1 MGAHGQGWNFRVGA
15 SLKIHAARNTGREL
29 ESRRI
34 YTSAASE
41 RTKPL
46 EFSLAANSASLS
58 LVSTCIRGS
67 YLWMDGC
74 IALRQQEFSRT
85 RESLIVRHSTCC
97 NDYCSQGFVFAG
109 LCRLLCWRIV
119 GMRLDYEFV
128 TDKGYCGSF

>member
-15 SLKIHAARNTGREL
+15 SLKIHAVRNTGREL

-46 EFSLAANSASLS
+46 EFSLAANSVLS
-58 LVSTCIRGS
+58 PSFPLVSEN
-67 YLWMDGC
+67 LWMDGC
-74 IALRQQEFSRT
+74 IRQQEFPRT

-97 NDYCSQGFVFAG
+97 NDYCRDSYLLDFVDYFAG
-109 LCRLLCWRIV
+109 GLLV
-119 GMRLDYEFV
+119 
-128 TDKGYCGSF
+128 

>member
-15 SLKIHAARNTGREL
+15 SLKIHAVRNTGREL

-46 EFSLAANSASLS
+46 EFSLAANSVLS
-58 LVSTCIRGS
+58 PSFPLVSEN
-67 YLWMDGC
+67 LWMDGC
-74 IALRQQEFSRT
+74 IRQQEFPRT

-128 TDKGYCGSF
+128 RNKGYCGSF

>member
-34 YTSAASE
+34 YASE

-46 EFSLAANSASLS
+46 EFSLAANSVPSPS
-58 LVSTCIRGS
+58 FPLVSEDRIFGWTVASRFE
-67 YLWMDGC
+67 DK
-74 IALRQQEFSRT
+74 QEFPRT
-85 RESLIVRHSTCC
+85 RESLIVRHSTC
-97 NDYCSQGFVFAG
+97 NDYCSRGFVFAG

-119 GMRLDYEFV
+119 LEV
-128 TDKGYCGSF
+128 

>member
-15 SLKIHAARNTGREL
+15 SLKIHAVRNTGREL

-46 EFSLAANSASLS
+46 EFSLAANSVLS
-58 LVSTCIRGS
+58 PSFLLVSEN
-67 YLWMDGC
+67 LWMDGC
-74 IALRQQEFSRT
+74 IRQQEFPRT

-109 LCRLLCWRIV
+109 LCRLLCWRIA

-128 TDKGYCGSF
+128 RNKGYCGSF